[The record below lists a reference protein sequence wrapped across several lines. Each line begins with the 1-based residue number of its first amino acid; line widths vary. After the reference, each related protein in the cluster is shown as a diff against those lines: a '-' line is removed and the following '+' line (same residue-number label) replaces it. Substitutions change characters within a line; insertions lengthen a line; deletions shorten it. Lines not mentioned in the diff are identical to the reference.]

1 MASQSTTCAVAHEKT
16 QVEHGALQQP
26 AHIDLHGNVFELP
39 KFTMKEIYNAIPAH
53 CFKPSIPRGLAYV
66 ARDYLYL
73 GVVIYAT
80 YRYTPLI
87 PSAYLRGFVYG
98 LCTVLEG
105 IIMTGIWILAHECGH
120 GAFSK
125 NKRLNDSVGFVLH
138 SSLLVPY
145 YSWKITH
152 AHHHKA
158 TGDMKRD
165 TVFVP
170 HDREGWIKHNLGHDT
185 DPMTVES
192 ISEDAPVVTLMHCVL
207 VQLLGWP
214 LYMLDNLS
222 GQDEQHGF
230 PYYSH
235 YWFGKGSGIFKDSEL
250 RLVFY
255 SDVGILLTTAL
266 LYLGVKTFGWWEM
279 LIFYGVPY
287 LWLNHWIGMCGPVF
301 TKSRSLTLRTANPL
315 LHQ

>member
-1 MASQSTTCAVAHEKT
+1 
-16 QVEHGALQQP
+16 
-26 AHIDLHGNVFELP
+26 
-39 KFTMKEIYNAIPAH
+39 
-53 CFKPSIPRGLAYV
+53 
-66 ARDYLYL
+66 
-73 GVVIYAT
+73 
-80 YRYTPLI
+80 
-87 PSAYLRGFVYG
+87 
-98 LCTVLEG
+98 
-105 IIMTGIWILAHECGH
+105 MTGIWILAHECGH

-185 DPMTVES
+185 DPMTMES
-192 ISEDAPVVTLMHCVL
+192 LSEDAPVVTLMHCVL

-222 GQDEQHGF
+222 GQDDQHGF

-235 YWFGKGSGIFKDSEL
+235 YWFGKGSGVFKDSEL

-255 SDVGILLTTAL
+255 SDIGILVTTAL

-279 LIFYGVPY
+279 LVFYGVPY
-287 LWLNHWIGMCGPVF
+287 LWLNHWIGMCGPLF
-301 TKSRSLTLRTANPL
+301 TKSRSLTLQITDLVLHEQSSSPSFNTPTGGFHTIATANGHLPEV
-315 LHQ
+315 QQPP